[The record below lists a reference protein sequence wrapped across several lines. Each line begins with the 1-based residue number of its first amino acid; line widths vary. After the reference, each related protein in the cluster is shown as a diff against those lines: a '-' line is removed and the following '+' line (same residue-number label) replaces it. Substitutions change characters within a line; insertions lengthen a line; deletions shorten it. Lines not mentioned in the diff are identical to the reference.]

1 MRNLFSVKLREN
13 EAVICRIKSHWY
25 YYFVSLIFLPM
36 AIYDT
41 FLIPIILYTLLLALW
56 QEVVITNRRVICRG
70 GWFFVE
76 KSFAL
81 PKVVLTCAYV
91 RPKVLNN
98 LFSLTLIED
107 GNKKKMFCAKI
118 SNAQLE
124 FLRSKYD
131 VEIKR
136 SWLYQV

>member
-1 MRNLFSVKLREN
+1 
-13 EAVICRIKSHWY
+13 
-25 YYFVSLIFLPM
+25 M

-81 PKVVLTCAYV
+81 PKVVLTYAYV

-107 GNKKKMFCAKI
+107 FNKKTMFSAKI
-118 SNAQLE
+118 TNTQLE

-131 VEIKR
+131 VEIKK

>member
-70 GWFFVE
+70 GWFFIGICNRKKGTGEGVGLRI
-76 KSFAL
+76 FI
-81 PKVVLTCAYV
+81 P
-91 RPKVLNN
+91 N
-98 LFSLTLIED
+98 LLS
-107 GNKKKMFCAKI
+107 GG
-118 SNAQLE
+118 
-124 FLRSKYD
+124 
-131 VEIKR
+131 
-136 SWLYQV
+136 